1 MKRRKRVVIIDPSKI
16 YRRTLKEIIQTY
28 EVGIEVTATAAFDRI
43 ADSLRHAPP
52 SAAIVDIAT
61 PHDNGLRLIEKIKT
75 ASPNTRIV
83 VLTTHDSAEHKRA
96 ALARGADFFL
106 SKVSSG
112 GLRLMETIR
121 FAIRP
126 LPDDNATGL
135 AAPR

>member
-16 YRRTLKEIIQTY
+16 LRRTLKEIIQTY
-28 EVGIEVTATAAFDRI
+28 ETETEVTVSAAYDRI

-83 VLTTHDSAEHKRA
+83 VLTAQDSPEHKKA
-96 ALARGADFFL
+96 ALAKGADFFL

-112 GLRLMETIR
+112 GLRLLETIR
-121 FAIRP
+121 HAIHQ
-126 LPDDNATGL
+126 LPED
-135 AAPR
+135 AARRSK

>member
-1 MKRRKRVVIIDPSKI
+1 MRRRKRVVIIDPSKV

-28 EVGIEVTATAAFDRI
+28 ETEIEVTASAAFDRM

-61 PHDNGLRLIEKIKT
+61 PHDNGLRLIEKIKF

-83 VLTTHDSAEHKRA
+83 VLTSQDSPEHKSA

-112 GLRLMETIR
+112 GLRLLETIR
-121 FAIRP
+121 NAIHQI
-126 LPDDNATGL
+126 PDDAV
-135 AAPR
+135 RRSI